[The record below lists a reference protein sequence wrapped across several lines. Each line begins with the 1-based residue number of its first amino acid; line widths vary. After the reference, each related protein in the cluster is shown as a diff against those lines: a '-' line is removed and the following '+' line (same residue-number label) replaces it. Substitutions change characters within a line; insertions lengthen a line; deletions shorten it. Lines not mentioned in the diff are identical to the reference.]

1 MTTDPNE
8 PRPDTVDE
16 LTGRWFDSE
25 PDHIESAGAAE
36 EVRANLDTEQARR
49 AAGLQLVHSLLI
61 QLSHRDKEERER
73 QIRTLMDRITEETPG
88 HEVRPAI
95 SHHVVRRFVRYGIAA
110 AIIISISVV
119 VTQTPSNTATAAM
132 AQMIAAMDQAGDRT
146 YSICVEGHRG
156 DRRPPRD
163 DRVGPPPQPRDR
175 PGRPDPPPPERQRG
189 PGERAVLDGSTLYL
203 RGTDQFVLFR
213 PTPSGRTLINGGD
226 GRTRWMIRPEKPVLV
241 SSDPGAFPI
250 PMPEELAALVSLD
263 LKATL
268 QRIQE
273 HYRVKR
279 REESPPDGTQDG
291 ATLYLDAEKVSRGF
305 HGPKNIELWSEAE
318 TGLLLRIEFADI
330 PLEDYPFPVRLIIE
344 LTSQTPLADNW
355 FTRQAHHAE
364 DAEVYDVSADPDELG
379 QPL

>member
-1 MTTDPNE
+1 MMIDPNE
-8 PRPDTVDE
+8 REPDAVDE

-25 PDHIESAGAAE
+25 PDPVESMGAAE
-36 EVRANLDTEQARR
+36 EVRAKLDTEQVRR
-49 AAGLQLVHSLLI
+49 AASLQLVHALLT
-61 QLSHRDKEERER
+61 QLSDRDNEAKER
-73 QIRTLMDRITEETPG
+73 QIRTLMDRIAAAPPG
-88 HEVRPAI
+88 HAGGPAK
-95 SHHVVRRFVRYGIAA
+95 SQHVFRRLLRYGIAA
-110 AIIISISVV
+110 AIIISILIV

-132 AQMIAAMDQAGDRT
+132 AQMIAAMEQAGDRT
-146 YSICVEGHRG
+146 YTIRVEGRPG
-156 DRRPPRD
+156 ERRPPRP
-163 DRVGPPPQPRDR
+163 DRFDPPPDPRDR
-175 PGRPDPPPPERQRG
+175 PAPPPPERPRQR
-189 PGERAVLDGSTLYL
+189 GERAVLDGSTLYL
-203 RGTDQFVLFR
+203 RGTDQFILFR

-279 REESPPDGTQDG
+279 REESPPEGTRDGV
-291 ATLYLDAEKVSRGF
+291 TLYLDAEKVSRNF

-344 LTSQTPLADNW
+344 LTSETPLADNW
-355 FTRQAHHAE
+355 FTRHTHHAE
-364 DAEVYDVSADPDELG
+364 DAEVYDVSSG
-379 QPL
+379 QDGPERPL